1 METNEM
7 ADKFRNIIR
16 NAIQT
21 PDMDEDEID
30 EIDEII
36 DEVYAQL
43 NITPDTIAEQIKQG
57 EANGISANQQ
67 INILN
72 LLVMKAKNGI

>member
-1 METNEM
+1 M

>member
-1 METNEM
+1 MG
-7 ADKFRNIIR
+7 
-16 NAIQT
+16 
-21 PDMDEDEID
+21 
-30 EIDEII
+30 
-36 DEVYAQL
+36 
-43 NITPDTIAEQIKQG
+43 TIAEQIKQG

>member
-7 ADKFRNIIR
+7 ADKFRNIVR

>member
-30 EIDEII
+30 EII
-36 DEVYAQL
+36 DEAYAQL

-72 LLVMKAKNGI
+72 LLVMKANNGI